1 LLITAV
7 SGLIS
12 KDTEPTVG
20 EPIAVI
26 GMSCRLPQAG
36 NPAGLWRLLD
46 AGVDAVTEVPADRW
60 PDAEATRFRR
70 GGFLDRVDG
79 FDADLFGVSPNEAAA
94 MDPQQRL
101 ALELAWEAIEDARI
115 APPALRDSAT
125 GVYVGAIGGDY
136 ALLHDRLGASG
147 PHTLTGTLRG
157 LIANRVSHRFGLRGP
172 SLTLDCGQSSSLVAV
187 QSACE
192 DLRRGAAR
200 LALAGGVNLNLL
212 AATSAVIGEFGA
224 LSPDGRCHTFDSRAN
239 GYVRG
244 EGGAVVLLKPLSA
257 ARADGDRVH
266 GLILGGAVNHDGGD
280 EGLTVPSAR
289 AQAEAIRLA
298 CRAAGVSP
306 ADVQYA
312 ELHGTG
318 TRVGD
323 PIEAAALGAALGSG
337 RPERAPLLVGSVKT
351 NIGHLEGAAGVAGL
365 LKVLLSLKHRRLA
378 PSLNFETPNPDIPLD
393 ALRLDVVRTA
403 RNWPA
408 PDRRLIAGV
417 SSFGVGGTNCHL
429 VLAEAP
435 RDTEATTRRTPAPAA
450 DGTPSQLLLS
460 ARSASALRAQAR
472 ALSEHL
478 AEHPLVETADVA
490 LSLARTRGR
499 FEHRAVVL
507 GEDRAGLATGLDEF
521 AAGRVGGSAV
531 IGKAVEGEDVF
542 VFPGQGSQWP
552 GMALGLLE
560 ASPVFA
566 RRLEECARALRP
578 FLGYSPLDVLRGA
591 PGAPGLDLDEV
602 IQPAL
607 WAVMVSLAELWRAQ
621 GLEPAAVIG
630 SSQGEIA
637 AATVIGALTL
647 EDAARVVTARS
658 RIVGSRPGGGMLS
671 VAAPLAAV
679 EELLAAEPQ
688 VSLAVVNGPRSVVL
702 SGPAEAIAVLREAA
716 TDRGYRAKVLPV
728 GYASHSPAMDALREE
743 LLAAIAP
750 IRPREASAVFV
761 SAVTGLPMDPA
772 SLDAEYWFDNL
783 RRPVRFADAVS
794 YALEHGAGRFV
805 ECSPHPV
812 LCESIE
818 ENAEHADREVAVLGT
833 LTRDDGGLDR
843 VRRALAQAWVSGAAA
858 DPAPG
863 AAPESARLTDL
874 PTYPFQRTRHWL
886 DGAPVR
892 RTVPGAASAEPLAPD
907 TPPAA
912 PHASRA
918 ELRTMVAGTAA
929 ALLGHRD
936 GTALDASRTFKDLG
950 FDSATTVELRGRL
963 QALTGLRLPTSLL
976 FDHPTVNRLADAL
989 HARIAGGTGEAAAPA
1004 AVLARAAEP
1013 TRAAESDPVVIV
1025 AMACRYPGGVTSP
1038 EELWRLV
1045 AEGGDA
1051 ITGLPT
1057 NRGWNLDALF
1067 GPGDGRPGTCATRF
1081 GGFLHDAD
1089 RFDAAFFGLSPR
1101 EALAM
1106 DPQQRLLL
1114 ETAWEALERAGIDP
1128 TGLAETPTGV
1138 FVGAMASDY
1147 GPRLHQ
1153 PGGAA
1158 DGHLLTGTATSVASG
1173 RIAYTFGLRGPAIT
1187 VDTACSSS
1195 LVAIH
1200 LATQSLRRGECSL
1213 ALAGGAT
1220 LMSNPGNLVEFSRQN
1235 GLAVDGR
1242 CKAFAASADG
1252 TAFAEGAGM
1261 LLLERACDARRRGH
1275 RVLAVVRGV
1284 AVNSDGASNGLTAP
1298 NGLAQQQVIRQ
1309 ALADAGLR
1317 GDEVD
1322 ALEAHGTGTALGDP
1336 IEADAVLA
1344 TYGRD
1349 RAARSPLWLGSVKS
1363 NIGHTQAA
1371 AGVAGVIKMVMA
1383 MRHGVLPPTLHAA
1396 EPTAKVDWSR
1406 GRMRLL
1412 TRERP
1417 WDAPDRPRR
1426 AAVSSFGISGTNAHL
1441 VLEAAPAADES
1452 SRPQQPTR
1460 PAGPALVWVLSAQSA
1475 ASLCAHAGRLR
1486 DYALTAAEDDLAH
1499 AGPELA
1505 RRATFA
1511 HRAVVIASDR
1521 DELLAALGALAET
1534 AAHPCLHRGLA
1545 ATDVRP
1551 VFVFP
1556 GQGAQWAGMAAELLE
1571 ADPVF
1576 AAALGE
1582 CADALRPHTGW
1593 SVLDVLTGAEG
1604 APALEGT
1611 AVVQPT
1617 LFAVMVSL
1625 ARRWRAA
1632 GVQPAAVVGHS
1643 QGEIAAAQ
1651 FADAL
1656 SLADA
1661 AKLVALRSR
1670 VLAGLDGTGGV
1681 LAVGAPAAWVGE
1693 RLAPYRDRLWIAVDN
1708 GPSGTVVAGELP
1720 AIEEFA
1726 AACGDSVQLRRTP
1739 VAYAAHTPHVEV
1751 VREELLSLL
1760 GESAATD
1767 TETAICS
1774 SCLGDFVAGSAL
1786 TADYWYRNVA
1796 QPVRFDAAIRAF
1808 GDGVRPLFIEVSPHP
1823 ILAGAVQDILAEA
1836 GIEGGAVGTLRRG
1849 LGGPVQFASALAAA
1863 FVRGAPVAW
1872 AEVLGPVTRHLDL
1885 PTYAFDRQRYWLAG
1899 SEPGASV
1906 SLLRHP
1912 LLTAAVPV
1920 AQDGGVLLTGQL
1932 SLNSAP
1938 WLADH
1943 AVGGTVLLPGTGFVE
1958 IALRAATAVG
1968 ADQIEDLTLHAP
1980 LPLPA
1985 TGAVEL
1991 QATLGG
1997 ADEHG
2002 RRTLTVHSRPAGG
2015 EAPWTRHAEGALG
2028 VRTQCAAD
2036 RIALWPPA
2044 GCPAIDLDGAY
2055 GRLAAHGYGYGPT
2068 FQGLTAAWR
2077 DGDDLY
2083 AEVRLP
2089 ESPAADAEEFAV
2101 HPALLDAA
2109 LHLLVL
2115 DAADAPGAADVLLP
2129 FSWSGVWLTAHGTD
2143 RLRVRLTRSHDGKAA
2158 VSLHDASGV
2167 AIGGVEELVLR
2178 PVPIGGLSAAST
2190 ELYHLDWV
2198 EAAPYRAAEDRWAV
2212 LGSGAQAQ
2220 QITDSLRAD
2229 GFEPTCCAD
2238 LDALPDPVPPVVV
2251 APFPDGVAENG
2262 DPRRAVR
2269 TRLGQ
2274 ALELIQRWTSEDRFG
2289 DSRLLFLA
2297 DPSSLTGAPLWGLVR
2312 SAATEH
2318 PVRFALADLGDAAEG
2333 SAALLASAVAAG
2345 ESQCAVRDGRVLL
2358 PRVTR
2363 RSAAPSAPLDLGSG
2377 TVLVTGGT
2385 SGLGALI
2392 TARLVERHG
2401 VRDLLLASRS
2411 GEKAPGAEE
2420 LVRRLTALGASVRIA
2435 ACDLADRAEVAA
2447 LLAAIPPERPLVG
2460 VVHAAGVLDDATV
2473 TRLDERQLDRVLRPK
2488 LDAGWLL
2495 HELTAGMP
2503 VRAFVL
2509 FSSVAGV
2516 LGNAG
2521 QGNYAAANAFL
2532 DALAEHRRGLGL
2544 PAASV
2549 AWGLWSAPTGM
2560 TAGLAE
2566 SDLARLAGA
2575 GIVPLTAD
2583 DGLDLFDAVLS
2594 RSGEDGACSV
2604 AARWDAAGLRARAE
2618 RDDIPPVLR
2627 GLVRAPRRAEQA
2639 TATTVHIQGTFA
2651 DRLTGLDRA
2660 EAGESVLGFVRD
2672 QVAFSLGHRAPTGID
2687 LDRPFRDLGLD
2698 SLMSV
2703 ELRNRL
2709 GAETGLRLPA
2719 SLAFDHPTVTGLAG
2733 YLLGELVPP
2742 EPSAEQLLRQA
2753 LDRITPRLAEAD
2765 PAERERIAAA
2775 LHDAL
2780 ESLGPVPGLDAP
2792 PSGPDLGSDE
2802 DMFAFIDARS

>member
-1 LLITAV
+1 MALLTTAV

-12 KDTEPTVG
+12 MDTESTVG
-20 EPIAVI
+20 ETIAVI
-26 GMSCRLPQAG
+26 GMSCRLPQAE
-36 NPAGLWRLLD
+36 NPARLWRLLH

-60 PDAEATRFRR
+60 PDAEASTRFRR
-70 GGFLDRVDG
+70 GGFLNRVDG
-79 FDADLFGVSPNEAAA
+79 FDADLFGISPNEAAA

-192 DLRRGAAR
+192 DLRRGAAK

-244 EGGAVVLLKPLSA
+244 EGGAVLLLKPLSA

-289 AQAEAIRLA
+289 AQAEVIRLA
-298 CRAAGVSP
+298 CRAAGVGP

-323 PIEAAALGAALGSG
+323 PIEAAALGTALGAY
-337 RPERAPLLVGSVKT
+337 RPEHAPLLVGSVKT

-393 ALRLDVVRTA
+393 SLRLDVVRTA
-403 RNWPA
+403 RDWPA

-435 RDTEATTRRTPAPAA
+435 RDTEETTQRTPAPA
-450 DGTPSQLLLS
+450 DGTPSPLLLS
-460 ARSASALRAQAR
+460 ARSAPALRAQAR
-472 ALSEHL
+472 ALSDHL

-490 LSLARTRGR
+490 LSLVRTRGR

-507 GEDRAGLATGLDEF
+507 GGGRTELVAGLDEL
-521 AAGRVGGSAV
+521 AAGTPAGSV
-531 IGKAVEGEDVF
+531 VVGKAVEGEDVF

-552 GMALGLLE
+552 GMALGLLDT
-560 ASPVFA
+560 SPVFA
-566 RRLEECARALRP
+566 RRLEECAQALRP
-578 FLGYSPLDVLRGA
+578 FLGHSPLDVLRGV
-591 PGAPGLDLDEV
+591 PGAPGLDRDEV

-621 GLEPAAVIG
+621 GLEPATVIG

-637 AATVIGALTL
+637 AATVTGALTL
-647 EDAARVVTARS
+647 EDAARIVTARS
-658 RIVGSRPGGGMLS
+658 RIVGTRPGGGLLS
-671 VAAPLAAV
+671 VAAPLTAV
-679 EELLAAEPQ
+679 EELLATEPR
-688 VSLAVVNGPRSVVL
+688 VSLAVVNGPHSVVL
-702 SGPAEAIAVLREAA
+702 SGPAEAIAALREAA
-716 TDRGYRAKVLPV
+716 TARGHRAKVLPV

-750 IRPREASAVFV
+750 VRPREASAVFV

-783 RRPVRFADAVS
+783 RQPVRFADAVS

-812 LCESIE
+812 LCESVE
-818 ENAEHADREVAVLGT
+818 ENAERADREVAVLGT
-833 LTRDDGGLDR
+833 LTRDDGGPDR
-843 VRRALAQAWVSGAAA
+843 MRRALAQAWVAGAAVN
-858 DPAPG
+858 PTLG
-863 AAPESARLTDL
+863 AAPDARLTDL

-886 DGAPVR
+886 DGAATR
-892 RTVPGAASAEPLAPD
+892 RTSPTAASAEPLAPNN

-912 PHASRA
+912 HASRA
-918 ELRTMVAGTAA
+918 ELRTLVASTAA
-929 ALLGHRD
+929 TLLGHRD
-936 GTALDASRTFKDLG
+936 GAALDASRTFKDLG

-989 HARIAGGTGEAAAPA
+989 HARLAGGTDEAAP
-1004 AVLARAAEP
+1004 VGEP
-1013 TRAAESDPVVIV
+1013 THAVESDPVVIV
-1025 AMACRYPGGVTSP
+1025 ATACRYPGGVASP

-1045 AEGGDA
+1045 ADGADA

-1057 NRGWNLDALF
+1057 NRGWNLDALY

-1153 PGGAA
+1153 PGGAV

-1261 LLLERACDARRRGH
+1261 LLLERLSDARRRGH
-1275 RVLAVVRGV
+1275 QVLAVVRGV

-1349 RAARSPLWLGSVKS
+1349 RDEQRPLWLGSVKS

-1371 AGVAGVIKMVMA
+1371 AGVAGVIKMVMSMQA
-1383 MRHGVLPPTLHAA
+1383 GVLPPTLHVA
-1396 EPTAKVDWSR
+1396 EPTAKVDWST
-1406 GRMRLL
+1406 GRVRLL
-1412 TRERP
+1412 TREQP
-1417 WDAPDRPRR
+1417 WTASDRPRR

-1441 VLEAAPAADES
+1441 VLEAAPVAELRHAP
-1452 SRPQQPTR
+1452 RPTSPT
-1460 PAGPALVWVLSAQSA
+1460 LIWVLSARSA
-1475 ASLCAHAGRLR
+1475 ASLRAHAGRLR
-1486 DYALTAAEDDLAH
+1486 EYALTAAEDDLAQ

-1521 DELLAALGALAET
+1521 DELCAALEALADDT
-1534 AAHPCLHRGLA
+1534 AHPCLHQGIA
-1545 ATDVRP
+1545 APGVRS

-1576 AAALGE
+1576 ADALGE
-1582 CADALRPHTGW
+1582 CADALRPYTGW
-1593 SVLDVLTGAEG
+1593 SVLDVLTGAES
-1604 APALEGT
+1604 APDLEGT
-1611 AVVQPT
+1611 EVVQPV

-1625 ARRWRAA
+1625 ARLWRAA
-1632 GVQPAAVVGHS
+1632 GVEPGAVVGHS

-1651 FADAL
+1651 FAGAL

-1681 LAVGAPAAWVGE
+1681 LAVGASAAWVGE

-1760 GESAATD
+1760 GESAAAD

-1786 TADYWYRNVA
+1786 TAAYWYRNVA
-1796 QPVRFDAAIRAF
+1796 EPVRFDAAIRAF

-1823 ILAGAVQDILAEA
+1823 ILAGAVQDILADA

-1849 LGGPVQFASALAAA
+1849 LGGPVQFATALATA

-1872 AEVLGPVTRHLDL
+1872 TEVLGPVTRHLDL

-1899 SEPGASV
+1899 LEAGASV

-1912 LLTAAVPV
+1912 LLAAAVPV

-1938 WLADH
+1938 WLGDH
-1943 AVGGTVLLPGTGFVE
+1943 AVRGTPLLPGTGFVE
-1958 IALRAATAVG
+1958 IALRAAVSVG

-2002 RRTLTVHSRPAGG
+2002 RRTVTIHSRPADG
-2015 EAPWTRHAEGALG
+2015 EAPWTRHAEGVLG
-2028 VRTQCAAD
+2028 ARTQRATD

-2044 GCPAIDLDGAY
+2044 GCPAIDLGGAY
-2055 GRLAAHGYGYGPT
+2055 EQLATHGYGYGPA

-2083 AEVRLP
+2083 AEVQLP
-2089 ESPAADAEEFAV
+2089 EALAADADTFSA

-2115 DAADAPGAADVLLP
+2115 DAADLLLP
-2129 FSWSGVWLTAHGTD
+2129 FSWSGVWLTAHGID
-2143 RLRVRLTRSHDGKAA
+2143 RLRVRLTQQVDRKAS
-2158 VSLHDASGV
+2158 VSLYDAAGIEV
-2167 AIGGVEELVLR
+2167 GGIEELVLR
-2178 PVPIGGLSAAST
+2178 PVPVGGLSAAST

-2198 EAAPYRAAEDRWAV
+2198 DAAPYPAARDTWAV
-2212 LGSGAQAQ
+2212 LGNSPQAQ
-2220 QITDSLRAD
+2220 QIADSLRAD
-2229 GFEPTCCAD
+2229 GLEPICCAD
-2238 LDALPDPVPPVVV
+2238 LDAVPDPVPPVVV
-2251 APFPDGVAENG
+2251 VPFLNESG
-2262 DPRRAVR
+2262 DPRRVVR
-2269 TRLGQ
+2269 IQLGQ
-2274 ALELIQRWTSEDRFG
+2274 ALKLIQRWTSDGRFDG
-2289 DSRLLFLA
+2289 SRLLFLA
-2297 DPSSLTGAPLWGLVR
+2297 DPQSLTGAPLWGLVR

-2318 PVRFALADLGDAAEG
+2318 PGRFALADPGDAA
-2333 SAALLASAVAAG
+2333 ALLVNAVAAG
-2345 ESQCAVRDGRVLL
+2345 EPQCAVRDGRVLL

-2363 RSAAPSAPLDLGSG
+2363 RSAVAQIPADLTSG

-2385 SGLGALI
+2385 SGLGALVA
-2392 TARLVERHG
+2392 ARLVERHG
-2401 VRDLLLASRS
+2401 VSELLLVSRS
-2411 GEKAPGAEE
+2411 GAKAPGAED
-2420 LVRRLTALGASVRIA
+2420 LTRRLTELGASVRIA
-2435 ACDLADRAEVAA
+2435 ACDLANRAEVAS
-2447 LLAAIPPERPLVG
+2447 LLAAIPAERPLVG

-2473 TRLDERQLDRVLRPK
+2473 TRLGEQQLDRVLRPK
-2488 LDAGWLL
+2488 VDAGWLL
-2495 HELTAGMP
+2495 HELTADTP

-2509 FSSVAGV
+2509 FSSIAGV

-2560 TAGLAE
+2560 TAGLAAA
-2566 SDLARLAGA
+2566 DLARLAGA

-2583 DGLDLFDAVLS
+2583 DGLALFDAVLS
-2594 RSGEDGACSV
+2594 QSGEDGACSV

-2618 RDDIPPVLR
+2618 RDDVPPVLR
-2627 GLVRAPRRAEQA
+2627 GLVRAPRRTEQA
-2639 TATTVHIQGTFA
+2639 TATAVHAPSGTFA
-2651 DRLTGLDRA
+2651 DRLTGLDRTEAA
-2660 EAGESVLGFVRD
+2660 EAILDFVRD
-2672 QVAFSLGHRAPTGID
+2672 QVAFSLGHREPTGID
-2687 LDRPFRDLGLD
+2687 PERPFRDLGLD

-2753 LDRITPRLAEAD
+2753 LDRIAPRLAGSDA
-2765 PAERERIAAA
+2765 AERERMAAA
-2775 LHDAL
+2775 LHDLL
-2780 ESLGPVPGLDAP
+2780 ESFGPVPRLDAA